1 MRKKHIKTEE
11 GTEKKHRRRT
21 EKEVKYDRKKTWTLK
36 KKREK
41 LSRAHPVK
49 FCTHSDLQSI
59 EKSGLAIFTCSC

>member
-49 FCTHSDLQSI
+49 FLLHI
-59 EKSGLAIFTCSC
+59 